1 MPDPNGGMTKTSAA
15 YGGVD
20 VQGGTG
26 VTFDKSGNL
35 ILVGSYSGSINLGAA
50 TLTSAGSSDVFVAK
64 FNPVGQLLWA
74 KSFGD
79 AEIQSA
85 SSVAVDSSGNVYL
98 TGAFRGNINFG
109 GGNLSAAG
117 SLFVDIYLAKL
128 SSDGNHVWS
137 KRFGDDNVQNA
148 RSVAVD
154 AAGNVILTGF
164 FQNDVNFGGATLTS
178 AGLYDIFLAKFNTAG
193 VHQWS
198 RRFGDAGADQNGR
211 AAAVDSMGNVYL
223 AGDVGGSTD
232 FGNGA
237 MMTPATKAA
246 FVAKFDSL
254 GVPMWVK
261 LSTGMA
267 MDRAAANAIAIG
279 PNGEVAIGGNFRG
292 GAFDFG
298 GGNVTNLSGD
308 DAFVT
313 LFDNTGMH
321 MFTRTFGDVDSQS
334 VLGVAVT
341 ANGDVIATGNYSGM
355 MDVGFAMP
363 VTSAGGF
370 DGYSARWDAK
380 GCPLWLRTYPGNMA
394 HLAQGMALDPT
405 TGGFAVTGSFNGSAD
420 FGTGMLTAA
429 GDDVFLIWA
438 NP

>member
-1 MPDPNGGMTKTSAA
+1 MTKIGAA
-15 YGGVD
+15 YGGID
-20 VQGGTG
+20 VQGGSA
-26 VTFDKSGNL
+26 VAFDKSGNL
-35 ILVGSYSGSINLGAA
+35 ILVGSVSGSINFGAT

-64 FNPVGQLLWA
+64 FNPAGQLLWA

-85 SSVAVDSSGNVYL
+85 SSVGVDSSGNVYL
-98 TGAFRGNINFG
+98 TGSFRGNINFG
-109 GGNLSAAG
+109 GGSLSAAG

-137 KRFGDDNVQNA
+137 KSFGDPNVQNA
-148 RSVAVD
+148 RSLAVD

-193 VHQWS
+193 AHQWS
-198 RRFGDAGADQNGR
+198 RRFGDAGADQNAR
-211 AAAVDSMGNVYL
+211 AVTLDSMGNVYL
-223 AGDVGGSTD
+223 AGEVGGTTD

-237 MMTPATKAA
+237 MTTPATKTA

-254 GVPMWVK
+254 GVATWVK

-267 MDRAAANAIAIG
+267 MDRSSANAIAVG
-279 PNGEVAIGGNFRG
+279 PNGEIAIGGNFRG
-292 GAFDFG
+292 AFDFG
-298 GGNVTNLSGD
+298 AGNITNLSGD

-321 MFTRTFGDVDSQS
+321 TFTRTFGDVDSQS
-334 VLGVAVT
+334 VLGIAIA
-341 ANGDVIATGNYSGM
+341 ANGDVIGTGNYSGM
-355 MDVGFAMP
+355 MDVGTGMP
-363 VTSAGGF
+363 VMSAGGF
-370 DGYSARWDAK
+370 DGYLARWDAK
-380 GCPLWLRTYPGNMA
+380 GCPVWLRTYPGNQA
-394 HLAQGMALDPT
+394 HLAQGMALDNT

-420 FGTGMLTAA
+420 FGTGMVTAA

>member
-1 MPDPNGGMTKTSAA
+1 MTKISAA
-15 YGGVD
+15 YGGID
-20 VQGGTG
+20 VQGGSA

-35 ILVGSYSGSINLGAA
+35 IVVGSVSGSINFGAT
-50 TLTSAGSSDVFVAK
+50 TLTSAGLSDVFVAK
-64 FNPVGQLLWA
+64 FNPAGQLLWA

-85 SSVAVDSSGNVYL
+85 SSVGVDSSGNVYL

-109 GGNLSAAG
+109 GGTLSAAG

-137 KRFGDDNVQNA
+137 KSFGDQNVQNA
-148 RSVAVD
+148 RSLAVD

-178 AGLYDIFLAKFNTAG
+178 AGLYDIFLAKFNTMGA
-193 VHQWS
+193 HQWS

-211 AAAVDSMGNVYL
+211 AVTLDSIGNVYL
-223 AGDVGGSTD
+223 AGEVGGTTD
-232 FGNGA
+232 FGNGPLT
-237 MMTPATKAA
+237 TPATKTA

-254 GVPMWVK
+254 GIPIWTK

-267 MDRAAANAIAIG
+267 MDRSSANAIAVG
-279 PNGEVAIGGNFRG
+279 PSGEVAVGGNFRG
-292 GAFDFG
+292 AFDFG
-298 GGNVTNLSGD
+298 AGNVTNLNSD

-313 LFDNTGMH
+313 LFDNTGTH

-334 VLGVAVT
+334 VLGIAIA

-355 MDVGFAMP
+355 MDVGTGMP

-370 DGYSARWDAK
+370 DGYLARWDTK
-380 GCPLWLRTYPGNMA
+380 GCPVWLRTYPGNMA
-394 HLAQGMALDPT
+394 QLVQAMALDPT